1 MLILAHIPTSRG
13 LLRVYRGSQPRG
25 LGGGLSAPFLYTQ
38 GSVALGRAEATVRNN
53 QGTNTNRVRRA
64 AAVRAVRR
72 AAQRTDAGE
81 SALAALSSSGSL
93 REIATAM
100 RVRGA
105 RGVVAS
111 LSPGFLYL
119 GENRP
124 RYSEVPPMPE

>member
-1 MLILAHIPTSRG
+1 MRHVRALQIKSPESKFGRKKGQGPPFGIIKVLILIA
-13 LLRVYRGSQPRG
+13 
-25 LGGGLSAPFLYTQ
+25 F
-38 GSVALGRAEATVRNN
+38 
-53 QGTNTNRVRRA
+53 A

>member
-1 MLILAHIPTSRG
+1 MYLSFTRRAQSPWDGQGLPFGIIKVLILIA
-13 LLRVYRGSQPRG
+13 
-25 LGGGLSAPFLYTQ
+25 F
-38 GSVALGRAEATVRNN
+38 
-53 QGTNTNRVRRA
+53 A

-105 RGVVAS
+105 RGVVAP